1 MELIDGYNKD
11 NKPTGHIV
19 ERFEAFDKG
28 LWKRTVS
35 CWVLNDEGK
44 VLMQKRTPNMKRNPN
59 KWAKTGGQVD
69 AGETPEQAIKREVK
83 EELGIDIEDSQ
94 IKCIDIFKDTK
105 GKRFCYDY
113 ILKVNYKIDE
123 YKIQKE
129 EVAEVKYFTIDELKE
144 QEEKNNTDFTFT
156 QWEKD
161 DFYKEMNFLN
171 KELRQK

>member
-1 MELIDGYNKD
+1 
-11 NKPTGHIV
+11 
-19 ERFEAFDKG
+19 
-28 LWKRTVS
+28 
-35 CWVLNDEGK
+35 
-44 VLMQKRTPNMKRNPN
+44 MQKRAPNMKRNPN

-69 AGETPEQAIKREVK
+69 AGETPEQAIKREFK

-113 ILKVNYKIDE
+113 IFKVNYKIEE

-156 QWEKD
+156 QWGKD
-161 DFYKEMNFLN
+161 DFYKEMNFLK

>member
-1 MELIDGYNKD
+1 
-11 NKPTGHIV
+11 
-19 ERFEAFDKG
+19 
-28 LWKRTVS
+28 
-35 CWVLNDEGK
+35 
-44 VLMQKRTPNMKRNPN
+44 MQKRAPNMKRNPN

-69 AGETPEQAIKREVK
+69 AGETPEQAIKREFK

-113 ILKVNYKIDE
+113 IFKVNYKIDE

-156 QWEKD
+156 QWGKD
-161 DFYKEMNFLN
+161 DFYKEMNFLK